1 MIKILREKQ
10 CKPRAMSL
18 LGWPRRSLLSIK
30 EVQAE
35 RHGLT
40 RMAEA
45 QPAFYKSSRRRYRNR
60 NSYQLSSKSFTQQ

>member
-18 LGWPRRSLLSIK
+18 LGWPRRSLFSTK
-30 EVQAE
+30 TVQTESHELA
-35 RHGLT
+35 

-45 QPAFYKSSRRRYRNR
+45 QPVFNKNSANR
-60 NSYQLSSKSFTQQ
+60 TL